1 MKKMTK
7 KQIID
12 SLSKKY
18 YTIQNE
24 MIAECRLRLSSDL
37 STCKI
42 YNYKLGQLRGARE
55 ALELL
60 DPISWNESQ
69 GKKCNF

>member
-24 MIAECRLRLSSDL
+24 MIEESRLRLSSEIE
-37 STCKI
+37 SCKM

-60 DPISWNESQ
+60 DPVFWNESE